1 MLKDKLGKLDALK
14 DELGKFDELK
24 IEFGK
29 LDELK
34 DDRVSLMSRRMRW
47 MSC

>member
-1 MLKDKLGKLDALK
+1 MLKDKLGKQHALK

-29 LDELK
+29 LD
-34 DDRVSLMSRRMRW
+34 DRVSLMSRRMRW

>member
-1 MLKDKLGKLDALK
+1 MLKDKLGKQDALK

-29 LDELK
+29 LD
-34 DDRVSLMSRRMRW
+34 DRVSLMSRRMMW